1 ERIVARHE
9 GLRTTFMQGDD
20 GQPVQRISP
29 AHTGF
34 NLQVHDLQ
42 GLADAE

>member
-1 ERIVARHE
+1 
-9 GLRTTFMQGDD
+9 GDD

-42 GLADAE
+42 GLADAEEKLQALAS